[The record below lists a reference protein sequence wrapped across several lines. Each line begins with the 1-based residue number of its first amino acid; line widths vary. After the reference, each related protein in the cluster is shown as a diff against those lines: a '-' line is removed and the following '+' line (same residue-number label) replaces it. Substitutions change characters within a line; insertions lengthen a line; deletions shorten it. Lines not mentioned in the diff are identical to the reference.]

1 MKIGHGLV
9 DVMNGVEGGN
19 VVDVVKG
26 PVVVE
31 SGIVDGVSDDGSAAK
46 IEIGIGVDVE
56 DVEVVRSDVGT
67 VNDENAGKKLA
78 DAVDL

>member
-1 MKIGHGLV
+1 MKGS
-9 DVMNGVEGGN
+9 
-19 VVDVVKG
+19 
-26 PVVVE
+26 VVVE
-31 SGIVDGVSDDGSAAK
+31 LGIVDGVSDDGSVAK

-67 VNDENAGKKLA
+67 VNGENVGKKLA